1 MNETTIVTEVR
12 ATMSRGDVRLWRNNV
27 GVLQDRTGG
36 FVTYGLCPGS
46 SDLIG
51 YKSVVITND
60 MVGMRVAVFCALEGK
75 RDRRTKPTRMQQD
88 FINLVISAGGIAG
101 VFTDVES
108 ASQLI
113 HGRVA
118 K

>member
-1 MNETTIVTEVR
+1 
-12 ATMSRGDVRLWRNNV
+12 MSRSDVRLWRNNV

-51 YKSVVITND
+51 YKSVVITTD
-60 MVGMRVAVFCALEGK
+60 MVGKRVAVFCALEGK
-75 RDRRTKPTRMQQD
+75 RDRRVRPTRMQQD
-88 FINLVISAGGIAG
+88 FLNLVTSAGGIAG
-101 VFTDVES
+101 VFTDVDS

-113 HGRVA
+113 YGGET